1 MVWWL
6 WILLGLLLLFAEM
19 AAPGGFFALFF
30 GLSGLLVGGVVAMG
44 WGGGA
49 ATQWLLFSGVS
60 VAALLLLRAPLKAR
74 LNLGGSRKSVDSL
87 LGEEAV
93 ILEEVPGGGVGKA
106 ELRGTSW
113 SARSAGGTAL
123 GQGQRCRVERV
134 EGLTLWVRAE

>member
-30 GLSGLLVGGVVAMG
+30 GVSGLLVGGMVAIG

-49 ATQWLLFSGVS
+49 ATQWLLFSGIS
-60 VAALLLLRAPLKAR
+60 VAALILLRAPLKAR
-74 LNLGGSRKSVDSL
+74 LNLGGGRKSVDSL

-113 SARSAGGTAL
+113 SARSAGGTVL
-123 GQGQRCRVERV
+123 GRGQRCRVERV